1 MKYLIVSQLKGHL
14 NEGVR
19 TDLALFHVSLPKG
32 IVCQAKEVDIFDLLF
47 GEGKSCL
54 DTRHSL
60 QQVEERGK
68 KLNTVFFF
76 FYYPNK
82 QQTNNKQTNKQKQAI
97 SDFLLYSDL
106 SPVGVYPTLDV
117 GVLEE

>member
-76 FYYPNK
+76 LLY
-82 QQTNNKQTNKQKQAI
+82 KQTNKQTNEQAI
-97 SDFLLYSDL
+97 SDFSLYSDL